1 MCLVV
6 PPKKGSKGHK
16 SAKSKSTPQAKP
28 TAVPAIPTYSR
39 MPQSKTCISPA
50 ASPMCQTEC
59 LLDFL
64 KERYPGDSGTW
75 EQYSHSLGLRHL
87 DERVHTQFDQ
97 AKSATE
103 NVGKGVK
110 AIQERLDQMGETLKG
125 TDQAAKA
132 ARDFG
137 EETKKRRSAKADEQ
151 MNMREEAAKSE
162 LQRLKG
168 LIVKQEKENEERKN
182 KPAQKKG
189 LDEADVL
196 KLVDERDMRRELER
210 LRGLQEG
217 AAPEHDKDCLREVDL
232 VKILDQRDHERE
244 HARLQALASQRATD
258 VKQVSSWD
266 IRVTGLDIHHHLI
279 PLFLAS
285 SHPPM
290 TSQWRLTCFLQ
301 GELKLQEVRFRE
313 ILEEHEQ
320 RKEFERLK
328 AFEAEALRHG
338 TGGHLR
344 PVDTATVSLAEI
356 ERVIEEILMRHDLAR
371 RFEEGHDTLGPGQRR
386 ETSPTPAPNRE
397 VETQRTIDQIL
408 ETLLQRRH
416 IDKATELLERLLYK
430 TEHDSHSDRHW
441 ILTEVLGYIEEYL
454 LPEQRY
460 GEFARP
466 GFYHRDPL
474 DDMNFGFG
482 CEVPGAR
489 SHPHDIRSSPP
500 QDRQP
505 GPGPSGRWQPM
516 RPRPRVV
523 RPSTRPWEPEAQCW
537 HGSPHF

>member
-50 ASPMCQTEC
+50 ASPVCQTEC

-64 KERYPGDSGTW
+64 KERYPGDSSAW

-103 NVGKGVK
+103 NVEKGVK

-125 TDQAAKA
+125 TDEAAKA

-137 EETKKRRSAKADEQ
+137 QETKKRRSAKADEQ
-151 MNMREEAAKSE
+151 RNMREEAAKSE
-162 LQRLKG
+162 LERLKG

-182 KPAQKKG
+182 KQAQKKG

-244 HARLQALASQRATD
+244 HARLQALASQRAAD
-258 VKQVSSWD
+258 VKQDDV
-266 IRVTGLDIHHHLI
+266 
-279 PLFLAS
+279 
-285 SHPPM
+285 
-290 TSQWRLTCFLQ
+290 Q
-301 GELKLQEVRFRE
+301 LQEARFRE
-313 ILEEHEQ
+313 VLEEHEQ

-344 PVDTATVSLAEI
+344 PGDTATVSLAEI

-386 ETSPTPAPNRE
+386 ETSPAPAPNRE
-397 VETQRTIDQIL
+397 AETQRTIDQVL

-416 IDKATELLERLLYK
+416 TDKATELLERLLYK

-460 GEFARP
+460 GESARP
-466 GFYHRDPL
+466 GFYHRHPL

-482 CEVPGAR
+482 SRLLKIASPVPV
-489 SHPHDIRSSPP
+489 PVPVP
-500 QDRQP
+500 VRQ
-505 GPGPSGRWQPM
+505 
-516 RPRPRVV
+516 
-523 RPSTRPWEPEAQCW
+523 AA
-537 HGSPHF
+537 GSRCALGLES